1 MKIALISDIHFGK
14 DSRTK
19 EFSVPGEE
27 VFDETTGAVSL
38 EQGLIDVL
46 KDSNKWSNS
55 NDGVNDDLS
64 IANRFSI
71 IADPNSANNFHSMKY
86 IEYMGAKWKITN
98 VEVQYPR
105 LVLTIGGEF
114 NG

>member
-1 MKIALISDIHFGK
+1 MAKFYGVIGYAETVETS
-14 DSRTK
+14 
-19 EFSVPGEE
+19 PGVWIDRIVERPAY
-27 VFDETTGAVSL
+27 G
-38 EQGLIDVL
+38 DVL

-55 NDGVNDDLS
+55 NDGVNDNLS

-105 LVLTIGGEF
+105 LLLNVGGVY
-114 NG
+114 NGEQA